1 MQNEGKTPCHA
12 LVFRDALDD
21 MRRIELGERTEAF
34 QKALPKTMTA
44 DEKGRATNEFVF
56 EQIEI
61 LGITEW

>member
-1 MQNEGKTPCHA
+1 
-12 LVFRDALDD
+12 

-34 QKALPKTMTA
+34 QKTLPKTMTA